1 MLKIERINV
10 LAIIGCIA
18 TWGAILYY
26 TFRPEKYQTDI
37 IFMEMDIHN
46 RNSRLVYLLL
56 NALHDKIGKTGVFL
70 LLGLIGTVCI
80 YYSFRITS
88 RPSKNI

>member
-26 TFRPEKYQTDI
+26 TFRPDAYHSDVI
-37 IFMEMDIHN
+37 ILEMNTHN
-46 RNSRLVYLLL
+46 RNTRLAYLLL
-56 NALHDKIGKTGVFL
+56 NVLHNHIGKTGVFF
-70 LLGLIGTVCI
+70 LLGIVGSICI
-80 YYSFRITS
+80 YYSVRFQR
-88 RPSKNI
+88 K